1 MVHKRKM
8 NNKGF
13 SLVEVIISM
22 AILAIISI
30 PLLNYFTD
38 SMKYNAIAKTRQQAT
53 IEAQNIM
60 EQLKA
65 EDKLLKPD
73 VTGNYITPYFSM
85 KGIGYHDYNINNAT
99 GIGDVTYQCPA
110 GTLSGQFDVKI
121 TLDSASTYNEEPLPV
136 IYGIDETQ
144 DVLAVEKNQYTE
156 AEAYFQAK
164 SSSAG
169 RVIDIN
175 ANTTRTMH
183 LDFKNDGGSGN
194 INVKIYYVYQ
204 CLNLTSDGSVDT
216 YTSTTLADVN
226 LASVKN
232 LYLLFNRK
240 QDNEQVKIGNPDGIT
255 LPNMYFI
262 WQSATADPGYGITI
276 DGLSHLEKPKGIIH
290 TDINNVYD
298 EYGSS
303 TAITKTTVATSEK
316 PIRIVDI
323 KIAVF
328 PKGTV
333 GGASAEAYVEIES
346 TKGE

>member
-85 KGIGYHDYNINNAT
+85 KGIKYHDYNINKDT
-99 GIGDVTYQCPA
+99 GIGDVTYQCLA
-110 GTLSGQFDVKI
+110 GTLSGQFDVKV
-121 TLDSASTYNEEPLPV
+121 TLDSPSTYNEKPLPV

-164 SSSAG
+164 YNQN
-169 RVIDIN
+169 N
-175 ANTTRTMH
+175 A
-183 LDFKNDGGSGN
+183 S
-194 INVKIYYVYQ
+194 
-204 CLNLTSDGSVDT
+204 
-216 YTSTTLADVN
+216 
-226 LASVKN
+226 
-232 LYLLFNRK
+232 
-240 QDNEQVKIGNPDGIT
+240 
-255 LPNMYFI
+255 
-262 WQSATADPGYGITI
+262 
-276 DGLSHLEKPKGIIH
+276 
-290 TDINNVYD
+290 
-298 EYGSS
+298 
-303 TAITKTTVATSEK
+303 
-316 PIRIVDI
+316 
-323 KIAVF
+323 
-328 PKGTV
+328 
-333 GGASAEAYVEIES
+333 
-346 TKGE
+346 